1 MFFSCWIIKTDN
13 VLFSTLVSLL
23 SGARNRNDV
32 SLVRQITQRIKQL
45 GHLDNDS
52 LASASVLF
60 GNILA
65 SSGDLEEA
73 SHLRLEMEQSGI
85 RKKSGLV
92 LDRSQRWN
100 CGKDE
105 LCVRLILVQL
115 RIYLAGVSCQR
126 SNPHPRKRTHWT
138 RPQVRFKLDNAWNDG
153 RWNCRI
159 HSQQSQWKIGTCI

>member
-1 MFFSCWIIKTDN
+1 M
-13 VLFSTLVSLL
+13 SLL

-32 SLVRQITQRIKQL
+32 SLARQITQRIKQL

-92 LDRSQRWN
+92 LDRSQR
-100 CGKDE
+100 
-105 LCVRLILVQL
+105 
-115 RIYLAGVSCQR
+115 
-126 SNPHPRKRTHWT
+126 
-138 RPQVRFKLDNAWNDG
+138 
-153 RWNCRI
+153 
-159 HSQQSQWKIGTCI
+159 